1 MTTTTTEVLKTDCL
15 GRVKVSTDYR
25 EAVLDKFEASA
36 LSGQAFARKYGI
48 KYSTFA
54 NWVQKRRRERGDY
67 LDRCSDSSEADETRS
82 RQDPIAS
89 TALTL
94 DEVVLSG
101 SATPTSEDNDE
112 PPNNPS
118 PPPLSLRVGAGLHI
132 ECSQRSQIPLLLE
145 LLEALNSAKSC

>member
-15 GRVKVSTDYR
+15 GRVKVSADYR
-25 EAVLDKFEASA
+25 EAVLDEFEASA
-36 LSGQAFARKYGI
+36 LSGKAFAQKYGI
-48 KYSTFA
+48 KYPTFA
-54 NWVQKRRRERGDY
+54 SWIQKRRRERGDY
-67 LDRCSDSSEADETRS
+67 LDSSEANGSQST
-82 RQDPIAS
+82 QDPIAS

-94 DEVVLSG
+94 AEVVVSG

-112 PPNNPS
+112 PPGNPS
-118 PPPLSLRVGAGLHI
+118 PPPLSLSVGADLHI